1 MIYALIA
8 FALAQ
13 LADIVSTTK
22 ALKSS
27 DTREANP
34 VVRWMM
40 DRFGRGWI
48 ILKVVVSGG
57 AAFLL
62 WKTGFEFGIWAM
74 AALTAW
80 VAYRNMRFVK

>member
-1 MIYALIA
+1 MVTGLSYYR
-8 FALAQ
+8 
-13 LADIVSTTK
+13 DIVSTTK
-22 ALKSS
+22 ALKSGV
-27 DTREANP
+27 TREANP

-48 ILKVVVSGG
+48 VLMVVVSGG

-62 WKTGFEFGIWAM
+62 WKTGFELGIWAM

-80 VAYRNMRFVK
+80 VAYRNMRLVK